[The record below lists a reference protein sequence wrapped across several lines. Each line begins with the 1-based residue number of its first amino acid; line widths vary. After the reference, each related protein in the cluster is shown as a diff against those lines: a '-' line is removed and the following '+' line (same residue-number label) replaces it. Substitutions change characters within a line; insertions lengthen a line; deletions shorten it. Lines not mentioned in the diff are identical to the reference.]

1 MRSIVL
7 IGSIC
12 LATAVAAQ
20 PNNPFAPTLPTGPGP
35 YSGAPPDPN
44 RPQIPPQIHPG
55 IPHIFCVSSV
65 SAKAAMMF
73 VTYVFQS
80 TKPLAQWENDL
91 DSDPSIRMYEVHFN
105 CMTDALPP
113 LLEKRNRIIAERRVS
128 FREISVKSDF

>member
-1 MRSIVL
+1 
-7 IGSIC
+7 
-12 LATAVAAQ
+12 
-20 PNNPFAPTLPTGPGP
+20 
-35 YSGAPPDPN
+35 
-44 RPQIPPQIHPG
+44 
-55 IPHIFCVSSV
+55 
-65 SAKAAMMF
+65 MF

-80 TKPLAQWENDL
+80 TNPLAQWENDL